1 MIGGKS
7 TERVASSGSEV
18 VGHRRFITGSL
29 AAGAAL
35 TTGAAAWKAWP
46 QNARP
51 LPTPTVPI
59 ECVPTVP
66 FETTVTGWR
75 RCVIYFSSV
84 GTVSLNYT

>member
-7 TERVASSGSEV
+7 VERVASSGSEV

-46 QNARP
+46 QNAPP
-51 LPTPTVPI
+51 LPTPTVPMNASQQCRSRPQLPAGAGASYI
-59 ECVPTVP
+59 LVQ
-66 FETTVTGWR
+66 
-75 RCVIYFSSV
+75 
-84 GTVSLNYT
+84 